1 MSGGAKEMYAGIQG
15 AGASQGAGVRQT
27 EDGPGGAADGALS
40 AGTPVRIRK
49 DVVVIGGGPA
59 GMAAAISLHKRG
71 IEDIVLLEKE
81 NRLGGVLSQ
90 CIHDGFGL
98 IYYRKNYSGP
108 EYSAIYEQKIIENK
122 VPYLTDATVLSVRAL
137 PPDSETP
144 ADGGRSL
151 MTVQTPAGAV
161 EYEASA
167 VIAATG
173 CRERGRGLAG
183 IPGTRPAGIYT
194 AGTAQAMINLQNLM
208 PGRRAVIVGSGDIG
222 LIMARRITLEG
233 GQVLCVVEKEDIPGG
248 LRRNIIQCLEDFD
261 IPLFTNTTVTNVY
274 GKERVFGVDVSRID
288 SEGRTVPESTRH
300 YECDT
305 LILSVG
311 LIPEEDMIED
321 RHRGVFLCGN
331 SLYVHDLVD
340 DVTLEGEMAAGKVED
355 YLKEIASGKQPG
367 ETRYSWPGIET
378 MRKKRAE
385 LLARKKDAARKKA
398 EAGAKTITCI
408 MCPNGC
414 EITYDLTGGMC
425 EKGPEYV
432 KNEILN
438 PKRTLTSSVR
448 VAGGTIPLAS
458 VKTTGFIPK
467 EKLRGAMK
475 LIAALAV
482 EAPVEPGQVIRK
494 DFIEEGIDLVATK
507 AVPAAAPAGDGGVM
521 GESVPAAANTGGR
534 ETG

>member
-1 MSGGAKEMYAGIQG
+1 MRMK
-15 AGASQGAGVRQT
+15 
-27 EDGPGGAADGALS
+27 
-40 AGTPVRIRK
+40 K

-59 GMAAAISLHKRG
+59 GMAAVLSLKERG
-71 IEDIVLLEKE
+71 IDNIILLEKE

-98 IYYRKNYSGP
+98 IYYKKNYSGP
-108 EYSAIYEQKIIENK
+108 EYSNLYEQKILENEI
-122 VPYLTDATVLSVRAL
+122 PYRTDATVLSVRAL
-137 PPDSETP
+137 KEGSY
-144 ADGGRSL
+144 RSL
-151 MTVQTPAGAV
+151 VTVQTSDGTL
-161 EYEASA
+161 EYETEA

-194 AGTAQAMINLQNLM
+194 AGTAQALINLQNFM

-233 GQVLCVVEKEDIPGG
+233 GQVLCVVEKEDVPGG
-248 LRRNIIQCLEDFD
+248 LRRNLIQCIEDFE
-261 IPLFTNTTVTNVY
+261 IPLYTNTIVSNIY
-274 GKERVFGVDVSRID
+274 GKERVTGADICQID
-288 SEGRTVPESTRH
+288 SDGQVIPGSARH

-340 DVTLEGEMAAGKVED
+340 DVTLEGEMVAGQVETF
-355 YLKEIASGKQPG
+355 LMKLASGQTPD
-367 ETRYSWPGIET
+367 ETRYSYPGIGT

-385 LLARKKDAARKKA
+385 LLKRKKDVVRKKA
-398 EAGAKTITCI
+398 ETGAKTITCI

-414 EITYDLTGGMC
+414 EITYDLNGGMC
-425 EKGPEYV
+425 GKGPEYV

-448 VAGGTIPLAS
+448 VTGGAIPLVS
-458 VKTTGFIPK
+458 VKTTGSIPK
-467 EKLRGAMK
+467 ERLREAME
-475 LIAALAV
+475 LINKLAV
-482 EAPVEPGQVIRK
+482 QAPVELGQILRR
-494 DFIEEGIDLVATK
+494 DFMEEGIDLVATK
-507 AVPAAAPAGDGGVM
+507 TVPP
-521 GESVPAAANTGGR
+521 ESCIDYNLEPV
-534 ETG
+534 

>member
-1 MSGGAKEMYAGIQG
+1 MSSID
-15 AGASQGAGVRQT
+15 T
-27 EDGPGGAADGALS
+27 AAA
-40 AGTPVRIRK
+40 RIKK
-49 DVVVIGGGPA
+49 DVVIIGGGPA
-59 GMAAAISLHKRG
+59 GMAAALSLKKRG
-71 IEDIVLLEKE
+71 IDNIILLEKE

-98 IYYRKNYSGP
+98 IYYRKNYTGP
-108 EYSAIYEQKIIENK
+108 EYSAIYERKIIENG
-122 VPYLTDATVLSVRAL
+122 VPYLTEATVLSVRAL
-137 PPDSETP
+137 KEGLPE
-144 ADGGRSL
+144 GVCRSL
-151 MTVQTPAGAV
+151 VTVQTSGGTV
-161 EYEASA
+161 EYVADA
-167 VIAATG
+167 VIVATG

-233 GQVLCVVEKEDIPGG
+233 GEVLCVVEKEDVPGG

-261 IPLFTNTTVTNVY
+261 IPLFTNSIVTNIY
-274 GKERVFGVDVSRID
+274 GKERVSGVEVSTID
-288 SEGRTVPESTRH
+288 AEGRVVPGSTRH

-305 LILSVG
+305 VILSVG

-321 RHRGVFLCGN
+321 WHGGIFLCGN

-340 DVTLEGEMAAGKVED
+340 DVSLEGEMTAGKVED
-355 YLKEIASGKQPG
+355 YLRELASDKRPG
-367 ETRYSWPGIET
+367 ESRFSWPGIQT

-385 LLARKKDAARKKA
+385 QLARKKEVARKKA
-398 EAGAKTITCI
+398 ESGVKTITCI

-414 EITYDLTGGMC
+414 EIAYDLTGGMC
-425 EKGPEYV
+425 EKGPTYV

-448 VAGGTIPLAS
+448 VTGGTIPLVS

-467 EKLRGAMK
+467 EKLREAMERISK
-475 LIAALAV
+475 IVV
-482 EAPVEPGQVIRK
+482 EAPVEPGQVIVRN
-494 DFIEEGIDLVATK
+494 FMEEGIDLVATK
-507 AVPAAAPAGDGGVM
+507 EVPADGQGTV
-521 GESVPAAANTGGR
+521 AR
-534 ETG
+534 

>member
-1 MSGGAKEMYAGIQG
+1 MS
-15 AGASQGAGVRQT
+15 SVDT
-27 EDGPGGAADGALS
+27 SAA
-40 AGTPVRIRK
+40 RIKK

-59 GMAAAISLHKRG
+59 GMAAALSLKKRG
-71 IEDIVLLEKE
+71 IDNIILLEKE

-98 IYYRKNYSGP
+98 IYYRKNYTGP
-108 EYSAIYEQKIIENK
+108 EYSAIYERKIIENE
-122 VPYLTDATVLSVRAL
+122 VPYLTEATVLSVRAL
-137 PPDSETP
+137 REGLPE
-144 ADGGRSL
+144 GVFRSL
-151 MTVQTPAGAV
+151 VTVQTSEGTV
-161 EYEASA
+161 EYEADA

-233 GQVLCVVEKEDIPGG
+233 GKVLCVVEKEDVPGG

-261 IPLFTNTTVTNVY
+261 IPLFTNSVVTNVY
-274 GKERVFGVDVSRID
+274 GKERVSGVDVSRID
-288 SEGRTVPESTRH
+288 AEGRAVPGSSWH

-321 RHRGVFLCGN
+321 RHGGVFLCGN

-340 DVTLEGEMAAGKVED
+340 DVTLEGEMTAAKVED
-355 YLKEIASGKQPG
+355 YLRELASGKRPG

-385 LLARKKDAARKKA
+385 QLARKKDAARKKA
-398 EAGAKTITCI
+398 ESGVKTITCI

-414 EITYDLTGGMC
+414 EISYDLSGGMC
-425 EKGPEYV
+425 EKGPAYV

-448 VAGGTIPLAS
+448 VTGGTIPLAS
-458 VKTTGFIPK
+458 VKTTGFLPK
-467 EKLRGAMK
+467 EKLPDAME
-475 LIAALAV
+475 LISKIVV
-482 EAPVEPGQVIRK
+482 EAPVEAGQVIVQ
-494 DFIEEGIDLVATK
+494 DFMEEGISLVATK
-507 AVPAAAPAGDGGVM
+507 EVPAAG
-521 GESVPAAANTGGR
+521 
-534 ETG
+534 

>member
-1 MSGGAKEMYAGIQG
+1 M
-15 AGASQGAGVRQT
+15 
-27 EDGPGGAADGALS
+27 
-40 AGTPVRIRK
+40 RIKK

-59 GMAAAISLHKRG
+59 GMAAVLSLKERG
-71 IEDIVLLEKE
+71 IDNIILLEKE

-108 EYSAIYEQKIIENK
+108 EYSALYEQKIIDNEI
-122 VPYLTDATVLSVRAL
+122 PYRTEAAVLSVRAL
-137 PPDSETP
+137 ESY
-144 ADGGRSL
+144 RSL
-151 MTVQTPAGAV
+151 VTVQTAEGML
-161 EYEASA
+161 EYEAEA
-167 VIAATG
+167 VITATG

-194 AGTAQAMINLQNLM
+194 AGTAQALINLQNFM
-208 PGRRAVIVGSGDIG
+208 PGRRAIIVGSGDIG

-233 GQVLCVVEKEDIPGG
+233 GQVLCVAEKEDIPGG
-248 LRRNIIQCLEDFD
+248 LRRNLIQCIEDFE
-261 IPLFTNTTVTNVY
+261 IPLYTNTIVSNIY
-274 GKERVFGVDVSRID
+274 GKERVTGADIAQID
-288 SEGRTVPESTRH
+288 SDGSVIPESTRH

-340 DVTLEGEMAAGKVED
+340 DVTLEGEMVAGQVETF
-355 YLKEIASGKQPG
+355 LMKLASEQAPD
-367 ETRYSWPGIET
+367 ETRYSYPGIDT

-385 LLARKKDAARKKA
+385 LLKRKKDTVRKKA
-398 EAGAKTITCI
+398 ETGAKTITCI

-414 EITYDLTGGMC
+414 EITYDLNGGMC
-425 EKGPEYV
+425 GKGPEYV

-448 VAGGTIPLAS
+448 VSGGVIPLAS
-458 VKTTGFIPK
+458 VKTTGSIPK
-467 EKLRGAMK
+467 EKLLDAME
-475 LIAALAV
+475 LINKISV
-482 EAPVEPGQVIRK
+482 EAPIELGQILQK
-494 DFIEEGIDLVATK
+494 DFMEEGIDLVATK
-507 AVPAAAPAGDGGVM
+507 TVAPKSCIDYNLRHV
-521 GESVPAAANTGGR
+521 
-534 ETG
+534 